1 MSAKILIIEDSE
13 DIRENTCELLEL
25 AGYETFAAENG
36 LSGLELARSSKPDL
50 ILSDIMMPELDG
62 YGVLR
67 AIENI
72 PELSGTPFVFLTAK
86 AERSDFRNGMDL
98 GADDYLT
105 KPFTG
110 DELLRVIG
118 GRLKKG
124 RIRKSDQANVDLSKA
139 FNGTITSFEDLP
151 LQSLNKTVKS
161 FRTKDMIYME
171 GDTATHLYFM
181 ISGKVKTYKTNEWGK
196 DYITQIV
203 NPNEFFGHL
212 ALFNEGPHKQSAMA
226 MESSEIAMIPRHSFL
241 DLMASNRELAI
252 KFIRLLSDHMEESEE
267 KLLRLAYNSA
277 RKRVAE
283 ALLFIYRQYND
294 KDATGFSFPVNRENL
309 SAIAGISPESV
320 SRNLTDFRE
329 EKLISTEDGNI
340 RILNFAGLTKL
351 RG

>member
-13 DIRENTCELLEL
+13 DILENTSELLEL
-25 AGYETFAAENG
+25 AGYETFTAKNG
-36 LSGLELARSSKPDL
+36 MEGLEMARTSKPDL

-86 AERSDFRNGMDL
+86 SERSDFRNGMDL

-110 DELLRVIG
+110 DELLRVIS

-124 RIRKSDQANVDLSKA
+124 SLRKKDLVNDETSKD
-139 FNGTITSFEDLP
+139 FNGKIASFEDLP
-151 LQSLNKTVKS
+151 IHSLNKTVKS
-161 FRTKDMIYME
+161 FRSKDMVYME
-171 GDTATHLYFM
+171 GDTSTHLYFVV
-181 ISGKVKTYKTNEWGK
+181 SGKVKTYKTNEWGK
-196 DYITQIV
+196 EYITQII
-203 NPNEFFGHL
+203 NPDEFFGHL
-212 ALFNEGPHKQSAMA
+212 ALLNEGPHKQSAMA
-226 MESSEIAMIPRHSFL
+226 MEASEIAMIPRHSFL
-241 DLMASNRELAI
+241 DLLSSNKDLAI
-252 KFIRLLSDHMEESEE
+252 KFIRLLSENMEESED

-283 ALLFIYRQYND
+283 ALLFIFRQYSQ
-294 KDATGFSFPVNRENL
+294 KDDTNFSFPVNRENL

-329 EKLISTEDGNI
+329 EKLIATEDGNI
-340 RILNFAGLTKL
+340 RITNFSGLTKL